1 MKYEIK
7 GETMP
12 VVICEVDAGE
22 TVVCESGSMS
32 WMTPNM
38 EMQTSEKRS
47 RNDCVRLIVP
57 RENHSCGNHPL

>member
-38 EMQTSEKRS
+38 EMRTEGGGLGGMFGKG
-47 RNDCVRLIVP
+47 RLP
-57 RENHSCGNHPL
+57 FG